1 MMTNIGTRGIRMLTW
16 FVCVPLMVLIGIVQ
30 AVGTVLTAI
39 SAVVFKTIS
48 ALIIFVTL
56 LLLTFGL
63 FTWMQTLTVVLIGVS
78 MFWIPEGIA
87 VVVLGLTFMQAKLR
101 DLIESR

>member
-1 MMTNIGTRGIRMLTW
+1 
-16 FVCVPLMVLIGIVQ
+16 MVLIWIIQ

-39 SAVVFKTIS
+39 STVVFKTIS

-56 LLLTFGL
+56 LLLAFGL

-87 VVVLGLTFMQAKLR
+87 VVVLGLTFVQAKLR

>member
-1 MMTNIGTRGIRMLTW
+1 MMTNIGTRGSRILTW
-16 FVCVPLMVLIGIVQ
+16 IVCVPLMALIGIVQ
-30 AVGTVLTAI
+30 AVGAVLTAI

-48 ALIIFVTL
+48 ALMIFVTL
-56 LLLTFGL
+56 LLLAFGL
-63 FTWMQTLTVVLIGVS
+63 FTWIQTLTVVLIGVS

-87 VVVLGLTFMQAKLR
+87 VVVLGLTFVQAKLR

>member
-1 MMTNIGTRGIRMLTW
+1 MMTNIGTKGIRMLTW
-16 FVCVPLMVLIGIVQ
+16 FVCVPLMVLIWIIQ

-39 SAVVFKTIS
+39 STVVFKTIS

-56 LLLTFGL
+56 LLLAFGL

-87 VVVLGLTFMQAKLR
+87 VVVLGLTFVQAKLR